1 MRLCDVA
8 LQQWEQFTCDICA
21 CIAAFLNSVLFAVLS
36 FKCMTTAYAH
46 FLFVIVVYFTFI
58 CVAHARVMIGCL
70 FRVYFGCACT
80 FDGCGASDLSVAGYV
95 FYIYFVAHADLMVVL

>member
-8 LQQWEQFTCDICA
+8 LHEWEHA

-46 FLFVIVVYFTFI
+46 FLFVIVVSSTLHLL
-58 CVAHARVMIGCL
+58 VLRMHVMIGCL
-70 FRVYFGCACT
+70 FRVYFDCACT
-80 FDGCGASDLSVAGYV
+80 FDGCGASTCQWRAMYFTFILSPMQ
-95 FYIYFVAHADLMVVL
+95 I